1 MSDDLISRQA
11 AIDAYLETVEP
22 IAVQEWDGEISACA
36 RDRDILEMLENLP
49 SVQQKTAYWIDVSG
63 DVPIYNA
70 GGFTEKRK
78 IGVKCSNCQR
88 LNTWC
93 EFDYCPHCGAKME
106 GKRNETKRP

>member
-1 MSDDLISRQA
+1 MNDDLISRFD
-11 AIDAYLETVEP
+11 AIAELDHVY
-22 IAVQEWDGEISACA
+22 G
-36 RDRDILEMLENLP
+36 RLENIDMSGSELSDELEDIILGLP
-49 SVQQKTAYWIDVSG
+49 TVQPKTAYWIDVFG

-93 EFDYCPHCGAKME
+93 EFDYCPHCGAKMK
-106 GKRNETKRP
+106 GETE

>member
-49 SVQQKTAYWIDVSG
+49 SVQSKTGHWIERVDERG
-63 DVPIYNA
+63 DVYY
-70 GGFTEKRK
+70 E
-78 IGVKCSNCQR
+78 CSNCEEPFTFIGGTPADN
-88 LNTWC
+88 L
-93 EFDYCPHCGAKME
+93 YIHCPYCGAKMK
-106 GKRNETKRP
+106 GETE